1 MKNKYYGLLLIMA
14 TLCMG
19 CGNGDN
25 NGRIEASGTIE
36 AVNVTVSS
44 KTAGEVKQVDT
55 EEGSRVNA
63 GDTLL
68 LIDHEMLDIQLN
80 QAQASKDFSEA
91 QYSLLKSGARSE
103 DIKQAQEGLRQ
114 AEVNYQLAEKDRD
127 RMQKLFDSQSV
138 TRKQYEDAMARYEV
152 ARAQF
157 NAARENVSKLKNL
170 ARPEE
175 LKQMEAN
182 LKRSEAGVDLLK
194 KNISDSYVLS
204 PISGFVVK
212 KFVEKGETVSPAAS
226 LFKIS
231 DLSRVDLI
239 IYVSEEELGRVKLG
253 QSADVSV
260 DAFKDKTF
268 KGRVT
273 YISPEAEFTPKNIQ
287 TKDERTRL
295 VFAVKISIDNPG
307 FDLKPGMPADAVLY

>member
-152 ARAQF
+152 TRAQF